1 MCWIRYV
8 VLMLA
13 VLASSLT
20 CRADT
25 DINDLVWPKLIEVH
39 QGDIYSLEDASKYI
53 EDRHGEYNI
62 QMVREQAE
70 LWQPVPDDSL
80 NFGYSRSKFWI
91 HSQFN
96 SEINEPL
103 IIRGEYALIDFVDVW
118 IYRNGQLV
126 KAHQTG
132 DSRPYYSRPI
142 EHPQFVFSVDSKIG
156 DQIDVYFRLQ
166 TDGSVTWPL
175 RVMSESTYE
184 TQQDNIL
191 VVRGGYFG
199 IMLVMVLYNLF
210 IYAVI
215 RQRAYAYYVLFVS
228 TFLFFQLVYEGV
240 AFQHLW
246 PNLPW
251 LNAYMLPLSYAL
263 NEVAMIAFI
272 RVFMELPGKNP
283 RLDLYF
289 RMLMIMAVG
298 LVVGVTVI
306 PYKYLVPMVVVLA
319 LVVTISGFSTG
330 AYLWSKGNKFAHYF
344 TVAWALLLVGL
355 VLGNLRAIGIIPTN
369 FVTAHAYQFGA
380 VFEVL
385 LLSLA
390 LARRIDIAQKEKALA
405 EKEMIRAQRESILNL
420 KRYQDLYDNA
430 VAGMFQS
437 NLQDRFI
444 RVNGALA
451 NMFGYESPQ
460 EMVSQISSISHD
472 LAADKPDMDELFRK
486 LLREKS
492 VMDRELKLRCKDGSY
507 IWVSMTVRT
516 VMDIAGNVDHLEGSV
531 VDITERK
538 YAETYRQEE
547 ERRRMAALEE
557 VVVGV
562 AHEVS
567 TPLGINLT
575 SLSLIEDRQLEL
587 KQQFESGKMS
597 RHSFESF
604 IDVLGDGIDLMS
616 RNLKRIENLVHNFRQ
631 VSVHHLGYSQKEF
644 DLADLVRGIALGDG
658 PDLTGICL
666 DLNVP
671 NQVDVC
677 SYPQAFLLIL
687 EKLMENS
694 LQHGFVK
701 DQLNKSIRVEL
712 EVQPSKV
719 TLTYKDNGKGLDK
732 AVQEKIFMP
741 FYTTQR
747 GALGRT
753 GLGMYIVFN
762 VTTQLLQGR
771 VQVLDHQGFAL
782 SIEVPRYLEVDISQ
796 NEAVR
801 DVSSDGFIQVSE
813 NVVPLPKKKA

>member
-1 MCWIRYV
+1 MLSSVALV
-8 VLMLA
+8 VSAETLDIEG
-13 VLASSLT
+13 
-20 CRADT
+20 ADSEQNGSVV
-25 DINDLVWPKLIEVH
+25 IQQGEV
-39 QGDIYSLEDASKYI
+39 YLLDATSQYI
-53 EDRHGEYNI
+53 EDKHGEYTI
-62 QMVREQAE
+62 DSVRDHPE
-70 LWQPVPDDSL
+70 LWQEVGNDTL

-91 HSQFN
+91 HSRFK
-96 SEINEPL
+96 SALNEPL
-103 IIRGEYALIDFVDVW
+103 VIRGEYALVDFVDVW
-118 IYRNGQLV
+118 IYRNGQMV

-132 DSRPYYSRPI
+132 DARPYYSRPVQ
-142 EHPQFVFSVDSKIG
+142 HPQFVFDVDSSK
-156 DQIDVYFRLQ
+156 DDVIDVYFRLQ
-166 TDGSVTWPL
+166 TDGSVTWPIQ
-175 RVMSESTYE
+175 VMSESTYDA
-184 TQQDNIL
+184 QQDNVL

-199 IMLVMVLYNLF
+199 IMIVMVLYNLF

-240 AFQHLW
+240 AFQYFW

-251 LNAYMLPLSYAL
+251 LNAYSLPLSYAL

-272 RVFMELPGKNP
+272 RIFMELPGKNP

-289 RMLMIMAVG
+289 RLLMIMAVG

-306 PYKYLVPMVVVLA
+306 PYKYLVPMVVFLG

-344 TVAWALLLVGL
+344 TVAWALLLIGL
-355 VLGNLRAIGIIPTN
+355 VLGNLRALGLIPSN

-444 RVNGALA
+444 RVNAALA
-451 NMFGYESPQ
+451 SMFGYESPQ
-460 EMVSQISSISHD
+460 EMVSQIASISRN
-472 LAADKPDMDELFRK
+472 LAVEKPDMDRLFQK

-516 VMDIAGNVDHLEGSV
+516 VMDVAGNVDHLEGSV

-538 YAETYRQEE
+538 FAESYRQEE

-575 SLSLIEDRQLEL
+575 SLSLIEDRQAEL
-587 KQQFESGKMS
+587 KSQFESGKMT

-616 RNLKRIENLVHNFRQ
+616 RNLKRIENLVTNFRQ
-631 VSVHHLGYSQKEF
+631 VSVHHLGFAQKEF
-644 DLADLVRGIALGDG
+644 DLSDLIRGIALGDG
-658 PDLTGICL
+658 PDLTGITL
-666 DLNVP
+666 DLNIP

-694 LQHGFVK
+694 IQHGFVK
-701 DQLNKSIRVEL
+701 DQLNRAISVEL
-712 EVQPSKV
+712 DVQPSKV
-719 TLTYKDNGKGLDK
+719 VLTYRDNGKGLGDTDH
-732 AVQEKIFMP
+732 EKIFMP

-762 VTTQLLQGR
+762 VATQLLQGR
-771 VQVLDHQGFAL
+771 VQVLTHRGFAL
-782 SIEVPRYLEVDISQ
+782 SIEVPRYLQVETVQVETVLDEGDIKTAVEVES
-796 NEAVR
+796 AAP
-801 DVSSDGFIQVSE
+801 E
-813 NVVPLPKKKA
+813 NVVLLPKKKA